1 MDKFLKYVPMLL
13 FCLYC
18 GKMLKEGGSYT
29 EAPILAILGLFSAY
43 SLYRAENKQ
52 LQETQK
58 TVDQLKN
65 SIEEQNKKIEE
76 LRTHVSGLKLS
87 TSVRGMNNVSNR

>member
-18 GKMLKEGGSYT
+18 GKMLKEGGSYS

-43 SLYRAENKQ
+43 NLYRAENKQ
-52 LQETQK
+52 LKESNSNIE
-58 TVDQLKN
+58 QLKK
-65 SIEEQNKKIEE
+65 SIDEQNKKIEE
-76 LRTHVSGLKLS
+76 LKTHVSGLKIG
-87 TSVRGMNNVSNR
+87 TSMRGINNVSNR